1 MADVNDNV
9 VADDTESTANDG
21 ETIDPTGE
29 MDTLIASITELVE
42 TPEVKEV
49 TKVPE
54 VVKPATEPEKKEEQ
68 KPDDRGM
75 ERLAAKEKEVREKSE
90 AFEKERGQYVKHTD
104 LTLNPT
110 AVLKKVGIDTD
121 VLMKTMLYE
130 KLPDSNPV
138 KAKLKVELQE
148 ILTNKKI
155 KELDD
160 KYENDKRQKQ
170 IAEANAKNY
179 SETVDK
185 IAGFADKLKANED
198 STKKTFPIL
207 SELGTEGKDLVKE
220 LILEEMI
227 NDATHRYA
235 KGEDGDPISHEEA
248 ATRIE
253 KRLARV
259 VALIRKQTAE
269 TNSTGSTVVA
279 SGTPGKKKTT
289 GVVKPGPANART
301 QVDKTPSQEADDL
314 LSRVLRG
321 N

>member
-1 MADVNDNV
+1 MADVDDSV
-9 VADDTESTANDG
+9 VADDTESTN

-29 MDTLIASITELVE
+29 MDTLIASITDLVVE
-42 TPEVKEV
+42 PEKEIP
-49 TKVPE
+49 KVPE
-54 VVKPATEPEKKEEQ
+54 VVKAPAEPEKKEEQ
-68 KPDDRGM
+68 KVDDRGM
-75 ERLAAKEKEVREKSE
+75 ERLASREKAVREKEESW
-90 AFEKERGQYVKHTD
+90 EKERSQYIKHTD

-138 KAKLKVELQE
+138 KAKLKAELQE
-148 ILTNKKI
+148 ILTDKKI
-155 KELDD
+155 RELDE

-170 IAEANAKNY
+170 VAEANARNY
-179 SETVDK
+179 QETVDK

-207 SELGTEGKDLVKE
+207 SELGTDGKDLVKE
-220 LILEEMI
+220 LVLEEMI
-227 NDATHRYA
+227 NDAAARFA

-279 SGTPGKKKTT
+279 SGTPVGKKKAA

-321 N
+321 